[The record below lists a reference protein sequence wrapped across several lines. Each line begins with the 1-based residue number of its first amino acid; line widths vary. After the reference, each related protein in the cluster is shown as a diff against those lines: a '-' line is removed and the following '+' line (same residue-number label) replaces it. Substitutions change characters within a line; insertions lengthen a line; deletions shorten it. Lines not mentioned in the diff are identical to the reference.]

1 MRQFLKNIELILSK
15 GERSDS
21 KEYKGLKEVKL
32 YNVKAEYDLR
42 GGFPIETTTRASFR
56 LAVAEFLWFLQGGQN
71 IHFLKKLNCN
81 IWDEEAWYTY
91 LDVCNSHGFAPK
103 NFRDFILS
111 IKGFTD
117 TTFNG
122 YSLGDVRDAPG
133 LGWRGDFNTVKNI
146 VNAMLVEGGSKCA
159 TLYPKGLKEGRSLK
173 SHGACFS
180 TRWVNNSY
188 RISCLEGRMSRQYI
202 HSLRKA
208 SIVEAEEKLNRLG
221 VPKYTLN
228 CDYYQPRAEMLKDA
242 PHRLMTFAL
251 LTERLSGACGYIPGV
266 LYQHLGEAF
275 IYEAHKDSAY
285 KVLEREPFAA
295 PRLRVSQDLNLASI
309 RAKDILPGSMHDY
322 SLDGYEAHKHIRPS
336 AVKHL

>member
-32 YNVKAEYDLR
+32 YNVKSEYDLR
-42 GGFPIETTTRASFR
+42 DGFPIETTTRASFR

-133 LGWRGDFNTVKNI
+133 LGWRGDFNGVKK
-146 VNAMLVEGGSKCA
+146 LVDILRIKGGSRWEA
-159 TLYPKGLKEGRSLK
+159 LHFKGFKGGQSLK
-173 SHGACFS
+173 SHGAYFS
-180 TRWVNNSY
+180 TRPVNTSY
-188 RISCLEGRMSRQYI
+188 RISHLEGRVSRDCMSA
-202 HSLRKA
+202 LRKA
-208 SIVEAEEKLNRLG
+208 CNSEAEKRLNDLE
-221 VPKYTLN
+221 VPKYALE
-228 CDYYQPRAEMLKDA
+228 CEYYQPRAEMLKDA
-242 PHRLMTFAL
+242 PHRLMTYAL
-251 LTERLSGACGYIPGV
+251 LTDRLSAVCGLIPGGV
-266 LYQHLGEAF
+266 HQLLGEAF
-275 IYEAHKDSAY
+275 IYEVHKDSAY
-285 KVLEREPFAA
+285 KVLEREPFPA
-295 PRLRVSQDLNLASI
+295 PKLRVSDNLNSASV
-309 RAKDILPGSMHDY
+309 RAMDILPGSMHDY
-322 SLDGYEAHKHIRPS
+322 NLEGYEAHKHIRPS
-336 AVKHL
+336 AIKHL